1 MKLKCEQFLLLL
13 DKKTSEVNS
22 QQQQRHV
29 TLQQHHNQTVNNHIA
44 LLNLKTTDESSK
56 QPDVVCRNLAG
67 TNWGSLTM
75 VGEVKGEDQKE
86 DKRVCLLDLIRIGCI
101 SAAEIKDALLEGVI
115 GVHVVGLQMT
125 FYITSL
131 VADHI
136 YAMTEICSF
145 AIPRDQS
152 DTPKSAFPLWKKKN
166 LKKRATAPLNTPEFE
181 RFLSITKNIF

>member
-1 MKLKCEQFLLLL
+1 
-13 DKKTSEVNS
+13 
-22 QQQQRHV
+22 
-29 TLQQHHNQTVNNHIA
+29 
-44 LLNLKTTDESSK
+44 
-56 QPDVVCRNLAG
+56 
-67 TNWGSLTM
+67 M

-101 SAAEIKDALLEGVI
+101 SAAEIKDVLLEGVI
-115 GVHVVGLQMT
+115 GVHIVGLQMT

-152 DTPKSAFPLWKKKN
+152 ELRYYTIHIDDIYNVLQYSQKCVPAVNKEDLKKK
-166 LKKRATAPLNTPEFE
+166 AAAPLNTPEFE
-181 RFLSITKNIF
+181 RFLSITKDRKRKCPIVYHH